1 MPRKKAETVSF
12 EEGLKRLE
20 TIVEQLES
28 GDLPLEQTVALYKE
42 GMELSQN
49 CAAQLKKVQQDVKKI
64 VETSQDDF
72 KAGSFPGGERTMNM
86 ELRSYLRNR
95 GALVNGYLRVR
106 LGVGSISPVD
116 EAMMYSIA
124 AGASGCGRSCSW
136 RRQMPGCQ
144 WDGFRLRGCRAG
156 NDPHLFP
163 DPR

>member
-72 KAGSFPGGERTMNM
+72 KLA
-86 ELRSYLRNR
+86 
-95 GALVNGYLRVR
+95 
-106 LGVGSISPVD
+106 
-116 EAMMYSIA
+116 
-124 AGASGCGRSCSW
+124 
-136 RRQMPGCQ
+136 
-144 WDGFRLRGCRAG
+144 
-156 NDPHLFP
+156 LFP
-163 DPR
+163 KENEQ